1 MQIRNYSALLT
12 ALVLTASL
20 GVTGC
25 DVKKTQAGNVT
36 LPKYEVEKTKEGD
49 VTLPKYSVTTPE
61 VKVDNVQKEVLVPK
75 VVMEKQTVTVPEVQV
90 TPAKKQ

>member
-1 MQIRNYSALLT
+1 MKNFNYSALLAALVTT
-12 ALVLTASL
+12 ALT
-20 GVTGC
+20 GMTGC
-25 DVKKTQAGNVT
+25 DVKKTQSGNVT